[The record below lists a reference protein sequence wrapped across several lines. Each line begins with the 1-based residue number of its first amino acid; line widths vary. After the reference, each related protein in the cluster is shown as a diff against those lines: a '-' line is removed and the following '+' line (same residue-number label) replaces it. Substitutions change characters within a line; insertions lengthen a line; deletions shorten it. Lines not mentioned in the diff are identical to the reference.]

1 VTRAEFRFD
10 STADGFNLQA
20 YRWSPATTPR
30 AILVLAHG
38 AAEHAL
44 RYERFITALNDVD
57 IEVWAVDHR
66 GYGQS
71 VGPRG
76 FGDLG
81 EGGWE
86 ALVSDVAQLIEHAR
100 IARPHVPLALFG
112 HSMGSFAAQQLILM
126 QSKRID
132 GLILSGSAA
141 RAVTRGE
148 ASPATNVNAAF
159 KPARTPYDWLS
170 RDQVEVDA
178 YIADPLCGFENQ
190 GGRATPRYASKRLAD
205 HAELTQIRPDLPM
218 LFVAGD
224 RDPINSKLEGLHL
237 LERRYR
243 DAGVQRIDTQYYEGG
258 RHEMLN
264 EINRDEVTANI
275 LAWLDDIIG

>member
-1 VTRAEFRFD
+1 MTRAEFRFD
-10 STADGFNLQA
+10 SAADGFNLQA
-20 YRWSPATTPR
+20 YRWSPPSTPR
-30 AILVLAHG
+30 AVLVLAHG

-44 RYERFITALNDVD
+44 RYERFIAALNQTR
-57 IEVWAVDHR
+57 IEVWALDHR

-71 VGPRG
+71 LGPEG

-86 ALVSDVAQLIEHAR
+86 ALVSDIGQLIEHAR
-100 IARPHVPLALFG
+100 TARPDVPVVLFG
-112 HSMGSFAAQQLILM
+112 HSMGSFAAQQLILTK
-126 QSKRID
+126 SNRID

-148 ASPATNVNAAF
+148 ASPATNVNDAF
-159 KPARTPYDWLS
+159 RPVRTPYDWLS
-170 RDQVEVDA
+170 RDTAEVDK

-205 HAELTQIRPDLPM
+205 HAELTHIRPDLPM

-224 RDPINSKLEGLHL
+224 RDPINSNLEGLHL

-243 DAGVQRIDTQYYEGG
+243 DAGVQHIDTQYYEGG

-264 EINRDEVTANI
+264 EINRNEVTSNI